1 VPLSRRYT
9 PEHPP
14 GEDCSFGLDFSFIL
28 PVGVGIASGSLAI
41 LTNTATP
48 ADASADW
55 TIGPVTVRGRALYAM
70 LSGGVA
76 GTDYQLKWTAVDT
89 AGNTWPR
96 TTLVLCADTS

>member
-1 VPLSRRYT
+1 MPLSRRFN

-14 GEDCSFGLDFSFIL
+14 GESCKFGIDFSFII
-28 PVGVGIASGSLAI
+28 PVGVSIASGSLAI
-41 LTNTATP
+41 LKNTAAP

-55 TIGPVTVRGRALYAM
+55 TIGPVGVRGRALYAM

-76 GTDYQLKWTAVDT
+76 GTDYQLKFTAVDT

-96 TTLVLCADTS
+96 TALVLCADTS